1 MPDHAKIT
9 KEMLAKAMECKTPEE
24 LIALAKENGI
34 ELSAERA
41 KDYLKQL
48 EGIDIQLSDEAMEKV
63 AGGSG
68 ETWDTCF
75 SDMFC

>member
-1 MPDHAKIT
+1 MSENIKIT

-75 SDMFC
+75 SDLF